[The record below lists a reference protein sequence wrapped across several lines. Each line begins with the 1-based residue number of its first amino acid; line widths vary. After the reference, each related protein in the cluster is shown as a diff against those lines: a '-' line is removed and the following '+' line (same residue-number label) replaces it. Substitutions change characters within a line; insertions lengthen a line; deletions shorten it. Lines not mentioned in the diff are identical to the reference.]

1 MRPKKKHLKPL
12 PRKKRRKLVKK
23 VLLVI
28 QAQLSR
34 VVKIIKTLLM
44 YLYPNAIIPTWSKNI
59 AMTSSVVISN
69 QSQKSWKC
77 EVKRTTS
84 SSSKKCRSF
93 EQNITR
99 RCQGNWSCLVN
110 PNLSLTL
117 HKLLVPCSS
126 LSSSGKNKLKKRRNK
141 NYQKRKKRSS

>member
-69 QSQKSWKC
+69 QS
-77 EVKRTTS
+77 
-84 SSSKKCRSF
+84 
-93 EQNITR
+93 
-99 RCQGNWSCLVN
+99 
-110 PNLSLTL
+110 
-117 HKLLVPCSS
+117 
-126 LSSSGKNKLKKRRNK
+126 
-141 NYQKRKKRSS
+141 